1 MSQANGFAV
10 YMANV
15 PATLTERTL
24 IAELTPFL
32 DRLGIKDWT
41 CDKPR
46 GRAFGIL
53 TFLYRKDGQ
62 AFLNT
67 HGEERLPGAHLGA
80 RGGPKMRARLILFTN
95 HVFCKESDR
104 GPDPTLLRVL
114 EMSADERE
122 HPPEID
128 EEPRTTK
135 HVVFNIKELSCGHYD
150 YPRGTLTYTAD
161 IQWRVPQGTAKFA
174 RDTLIISYPHSLGQI
189 RLEIPYKTTEE
200 VVICGQTS
208 SLFLT
213 LWEPPK
219 IFLLPHENVDIMAL
233 ATLVGRLSFNSS
245 SNLSRQRLRERLSKI
260 PHDTAN
266 HGEVLGQSLIYSIM
280 ISPEE
285 FAPKIE
291 RLREN
296 EYLKFTL
303 HNIPIA
309 LFNCNYM
316 AKGLTSF
323 KSTIAECSKTIPFEI
338 LYQFQGLVQNGYL
351 LPRIAQNLLLRL
363 QMSRSSDTP
372 TPVQTLGKTESGASL
387 AATRL
392 PFSSHAVKKLFS
404 QIPFPGPYTEANM
417 FDVDDIWS
425 LLESNEKEI
434 QQGLTKDLFSD
445 RARQNLTMVYKVQVT
460 PTRIMLRGPEP
471 EAKNR
476 ILRKFPRHTG
486 YFARIQFCDEDGQ
499 NIYYNPKSL
508 YFFIPYYFCSIH
520 FSLLPTVLLAM
531 AFSTSS
537 VSLDRVYSRFNNIL
551 DEGFSIAGR
560 IYKFLGFSHSS
571 LRSHAVWFMAGFI
584 DDNKQ
589 LRSYVSVILEL
600 GDFQG
605 AARIGQAFSETPIA
619 IDLEELNTRII
630 QIPDVKSK
638 DGNRVFSDG
647 VGTISRELLEAI
659 RESLPQK
666 SQTATCLQ
674 IRWAGAKGMLSLD
687 DTLEGNV
694 MCVRESML
702 KFDSLDTQNLEICD
716 VANKPIPL
724 VLNRQMI
731 KILEDM
737 KAPESWF
744 FKAQNRELNRLRM
757 ITASTENTVEFLRR
771 QKTAEQ
777 MRFSQFIRRLHRM
790 KLDYKKD
797 AFLCSVVEAVVLRE
811 VRLLK
816 HKSRIPVEQGVTLF
830 GVMDEFGYL
839 GDEEVFITFDKQH
852 GISCPDLDN
861 RLVIVTRS
869 PALHPGDIQIRRAI
883 TPPPAHP
890 LCSLSNCIVF
900 SQKGNRDLPSQLS
913 GGDLDGDIYNVIWDP
928 ILVDGCKLEFAPA
941 DYPRVPPLDIG
952 RNVRPEDMTEFF
964 VKFMATDQ
972 LGVIAVKHIILAD
985 LHDAGAVHDE
995 CKTLAEMHSTAVDYS
1010 KTGIP
1015 VDMKK
1020 MATMMRTK
1028 SRPDFLAPAPP
1039 TNIVDKTEIQ
1049 FEPPVALS
1057 TDADEDDDTGPK
1069 HQFYKSDKILG
1080 ELYRAIQEKKIWKDD
1095 IHLPRN
1101 RFGPSLWDE
1110 IIVYIQKQCDNNLG
1124 HVDWKGAKDDAQRI
1138 RQAYEDAIWSATVTY
1153 SDHASKSITELE
1165 VFTGTIFNKS
1175 GIQTRRQRDTSI
1187 RLKDEFDRIVKW
1199 VESLIRKRNMQS
1211 SGDGPDDARDNDTI
1225 DSSDDEKDDGS
1236 SVEAESTPLELSI
1249 ACLHEGAIRT
1259 NRDGYSDQRNAGN
1272 FESFKVIAAHCA
1284 LRELALAIQKKD
1296 IADGAAYLSGGFPG
1310 VKNGGYV

>member
-1 MSQANGFAV
+1 MSQNNGFAV

-15 PATLTERTL
+15 PPTLTERTL
-24 IAELTPFL
+24 TAELTPFL
-32 DRLGIKDWT
+32 DQLGIRDWI

-46 GRAFGIL
+46 DRTFGIL

-62 AFLNT
+62 TFLNA
-67 HGEERLPGAHLGA
+67 HGEERLPGASLRA
-80 RGGPKMRARLILFTN
+80 RGEPRMRARLSLLSN
-95 HVFCKESDR
+95 HVFCRESDR
-104 GPDPTLLRVL
+104 EPDQTLLKVL
-114 EMSADERE
+114 EMSAYERE
-122 HPPEID
+122 HPPDID
-128 EEPRTTK
+128 EEPRTAK
-135 HVVFNIKELSCGHYD
+135 HVVFDINELSCGHYD
-150 YPRGTLTYTAD
+150 YPNNILTYTAD
-161 IQWRVPQGTAKFA
+161 IQWRIPQGTAKFA
-174 RDTLIISYPHSLGQI
+174 RDTLIISYAHSPGQI
-189 RLEIPYKTTEE
+189 RLEIPYRTIDE
-200 VVICGQTS
+200 VVISGRPP

-219 IFLLPHENVDIMAL
+219 IFLLAHEGGDIAAL
-233 ATLVGRLSFNSS
+233 TTLMGRLVSNFSP
-245 SNLSRQRLRERLSKI
+245 NLSRSRLRERLSKI
-260 PHDTAN
+260 PHSSVN
-266 HGEVLGQSLIYSIM
+266 HGEVIGQSLIYSIV

-291 RLREN
+291 RLKEN
-296 EYLKFTL
+296 EYLKFTR
-303 HNIPIA
+303 HNVPIA
-309 LFNCNYM
+309 LYHCNYM
-316 AKGLTSF
+316 AKGLASF
-323 KSTIAECSKTIPFEI
+323 KSTIAECSQTIPFDI

-351 LPRIAQNLLLRL
+351 LPHIAQTLLLRL
-363 QMSRSSDTP
+363 QMSKSGDIP
-372 TPVQTLGKTESGASL
+372 TTVQNLGKAESGASL

-404 QIPFPGPYTEANM
+404 QIPFPGPYTEAKM
-417 FDVDDIWS
+417 FDVNDMWS
-425 LLESNEKEI
+425 LLESNEKEMR
-434 QQGLTKDLFSD
+434 QGLTKGLFSD

-460 PTRIMLRGPEP
+460 PTRILFRGPEP

-499 NIYYNPKSL
+499 DIFYNAK
-508 YFFIPYYFCSIH
+508 
-520 FSLLPTVLLAM
+520 
-531 AFSTSS
+531 
-537 VSLDRVYSRFNNIL
+537 VSLDKIYSRFNHIL
-551 DEGFSIAGR
+551 NEGFSIAGR

-571 LRSHAVWFMAGFI
+571 LRSHAVWFMAAFI

-589 LRSYVSVILEL
+589 FRSYVSVILEL

-619 IDLEELNTRII
+619 VDLEALGTEII
-630 QIPDVKSK
+630 RIPDVKSK
-638 DGNRVFSDG
+638 NGNRVFSDG

-659 RESLPQK
+659 REYLPQK

-687 DTLEGNV
+687 DTLKGNV

-702 KFDSLDTQNLEICD
+702 KFESPDTQNLEICD

-737 KAPESWF
+737 TAPESWF

-757 ITASTENTVEFLRR
+757 ITATTENTVKFLRR

-777 MRFSQFIRRLHRM
+777 MRFSQFIQRLHRI

-852 GISCPDLDN
+852 GLSCPDLDD

-883 TPPPAHP
+883 TPPPGHP

-928 ILVDGCKLEFAPA
+928 ILVDGCKLEFEPA

-952 RNVRPEDMTEFF
+952 RNVRAEDMTEFF

-972 LGVIAVKHIILAD
+972 LGVIAVKHMILAD

-995 CKTLAEMHSTAVDYS
+995 CTTLAEMHSTAVDYS

-1015 VDMKK
+1015 VNMRQL
-1020 MATMMRTK
+1020 ATMKRTK
-1028 SRPDFLAPAPP
+1028 DRPDFLAPAPP
-1039 TNIVDKTEIQ
+1039 TNIVDRTEIL
-1049 FEPPVALS
+1049 FEPPVVLS

-1069 HQFYKSDKILG
+1069 HRFYRSIKILG
-1080 ELYRAIQEKKIWKDD
+1080 KLYRAIDEKKIWKDD

-1101 RFGPSLWDE
+1101 RSDPSLWDE
-1110 IIVYIQKQCDNNLG
+1110 IIRYIQKQCDTNFG
-1124 HVDWKGAKDDAQRI
+1124 RVDWQRAKDNARRI

-1165 VFTGTIFNKS
+1165 VFTGAIFNKS

-1187 RLKDEFDRIVKW
+1187 QLKDDFDRIVKW
-1199 VESLIRKRNMQS
+1199 VESLIRKQDMQS
-1211 SGDGPDDARDNDTI
+1211 STDNPEDATDDDTI
-1225 DSSDDEKDDGS
+1225 GSSDEAKDDIS
-1236 SVEAESTPLELSI
+1236 SVGTEFTPLELSI
-1249 ACLHEGAIRT
+1249 ACLRVGVVRT
-1259 NRDGYSDQRNAGN
+1259 NRDRYSDQRNAGN

-1284 LRELALAIQKKD
+1284 LRELDLAIQEKD
-1296 IADGAAYLSGGFPG
+1296 IANGAAYLSGGFPG
-1310 VKNGGYV
+1310 VRSGRHV